1 MNSEKCFFL
10 QYNPINTKN
19 PILPSYSILG
29 RVLDRRHEAKDL
41 GIIISDDLK
50 FHKHIDHICKTT
62 RNEIHRIRRSFVTR
76 NPAFL
81 RGLFTTYVRTHIEYC
96 VNLWNPVHRT
106 DIEKL
111 EKVQNMFTRLLR
123 FSSVMTPHERNECI
137 GITSHEIRRNRGD
150 LIAMYQN
157 IGSDKFFTFKESP
170 NTRTE
175 HSKTIETRRYNT
187 NLKKHSFS
195 MRGVPQ
201 WKSLPEEVVSSP
213 NLNIFKSRLD
223 RYLRI

>member
-1 MNSEKCFFL
+1 M
-10 QYNPINTKN
+10 
-19 PILPSYSILG
+19 
-29 RVLDRRHEAKDL
+29 
-41 GIIISDDLK
+41 
-50 FHKHIDHICKTT
+50 
-62 RNEIHRIRRSFVTR
+62 TR

-157 IGSDKFFTFKESP
+157 MYQKMYQNNRQRQILHIQGKPKHQNRTFKENRDKASQHQFEETLLL
-170 NTRTE
+170 NERGSNRFHNGTHSLRKWSRRRT
-175 HSKTIETRRYNT
+175 STY
-187 NLKKHSFS
+187 
-195 MRGVPQ
+195 
-201 WKSLPEEVVSSP
+201 SSHDSTDISAYEP
-213 NLNIFKSRLD
+213 T
-223 RYLRI
+223 